1 MPMTPNF
8 TPQVLMLLLPVVV
21 WSLVWKGVALW
32 KAARNGHTAW
42 FVALLILNTVGIL
55 EIIYIVVFSKG
66 NQVETPRRDVSTAD
80 DQKG

>member
-1 MPMTPNF
+1 MTPNF